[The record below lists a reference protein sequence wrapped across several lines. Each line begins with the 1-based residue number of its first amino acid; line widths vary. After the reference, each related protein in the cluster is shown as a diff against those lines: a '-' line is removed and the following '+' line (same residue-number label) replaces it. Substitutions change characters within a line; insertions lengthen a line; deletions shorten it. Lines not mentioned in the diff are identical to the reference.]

1 MSDDLKQV
9 QDAVAAEKRAAK
21 TLEMGKHI
29 YALILS
35 VVAWA
40 AYLVLP
46 YAGEAQGWEALLV
59 GEHDGGVRISLMETV
74 SAWLALG
81 GVGILTT
88 ATILSRRTSLALAAW
103 MMVTISFF
111 ANLWGFWYRGGAA
124 EGASI
129 GMYVGAFST
138 LVAFLVYCQ
147 VALRRSPEQLAAA
160 ERVREVSGQ
169 LDHVGVLQTE
179 AAKELSAED
188 NPLLID
194 DRRSRA
200 AARYRRQQGYT
211 TTGEGSN
218 AE

>member
-1 MSDDLKQV
+1 M
-9 QDAVAAEKRAAK
+9 
-21 TLEMGKHI
+21 
-29 YALILS
+29 S
-35 VVAWA
+35 VVAWV

-46 YAGEAQGWEALLV
+46 YAGEARGWEALFV
-59 GEHDGGVRISLMETV
+59 GGTAEGVRISLMETV

-81 GVGILTT
+81 GVGVLSTVTLLT
-88 ATILSRRTSLALAAW
+88 RRTSVALVAW
-103 MMVTISFF
+103 MMTTISFF

-129 GMYVGAFST
+129 GMYVGAIST
-138 LVAFLVYCQ
+138 FVAFLVYCQ

-179 AAKELSAED
+179 AATELPAEQ

-200 AARYRRQQGYT
+200 ASRHRRQH
-211 TTGEGSN
+211 GE
-218 AE
+218 E

>member
-1 MSDDLKQV
+1 MSDDLKSV
-9 QDAVAAEKRAAK
+9 HDAVAAEKRAAQ
-21 TLEMGKHI
+21 TLELGKHK
-29 YALILS
+29 YALIVS
-35 VVAWA
+35 VLAWA

-46 YAGEAQGWEALLV
+46 YAGDARGWEALFV
-59 GEHDGGVRISLMETV
+59 GGTAEGVRISLMETV

-88 ATILSRRTSLALAAW
+88 ATIITRRTKLALVAW
-103 MMVTISFF
+103 MMTTISFF
-111 ANLWGFWYRGGAA
+111 ANLWGFWYRDSAADGAA
-124 EGASI
+124 I
-129 GMYVGAFST
+129 GMYVGVFST

-160 ERVREVSGQ
+160 ERVREVAGH

-179 AAKELSAED
+179 AATELPAEQ

-200 AARYRRQQGYT
+200 ASRHRRQQG
-211 TTGEGSN
+211 E
-218 AE
+218 E